1 MKKLRVSEHNEFGV
15 VRYTLHNGEQLF
27 AGTDIVKSLGLTN
40 NTMLIDC
47 IEPDDKCELEVNEN
61 DIERKVTMIN
71 LCGVQSLISSC
82 RMNTKTDTRAF
93 KKWLIKDI
101 GYRSMKEMELS
112 GSDKFILDAIHKA
125 YSKPEVKAT
134 TPEPVAEMV
143 VKTEP
148 EEKLYSR
155 TDIRNILGVDS
166 TVLKD
171 CLTNDLKWVAK
182 MGYMYKETAEKGYGR
197 ILNGHNGSFRF
208 TEVGFNIIKET
219 ISKKFNNVNTKEKD
233 EFDLTGMKFGKL
245 TVEGIVNDGKKMYM
259 STSKWKCKCECG
271 NTSTPMR
278 TSLINGKSKSCGK
291 CIVFNARWK

>member
-125 YSKPEVKAT
+125 YSKPEVK
-134 TPEPVAEMV
+134 PEPVVEMIAE
-143 VKTEP
+143 TET

-155 TDIRNILGVDS
+155 TDIRNILGVS
-166 TVLKD
+166 NTVLKD
-171 CLTNDLKWVAK
+171 CLTNDLKWVGKKGGHIYMNVVDNGYAK
-182 MGYMYKETAEKGYGR
+182 IK
-197 ILNGHNGSFRF
+197 NGHNTSFDF
-208 TEVGFNIIKET
+208 TEKGLNVIKEAL
-219 ISKKFNNVNTKEKD
+219 SKHTKGID
-233 EFDLTGMKFGKL
+233 LTDLTGMKFGKL
-245 TVEGIVNDGKKMYM
+245 TVEGLVNDGKKMSM
-259 STSKWKCKCECG
+259 STSKWKCRCECG
-271 NTSTPMR
+271 NTSTPMK
-278 TSLINGKSKSCGK
+278 TNLINGKSKSCGK
-291 CIVFNARWK
+291 CMVFNARWK